1 MSLYLTCRVSAQ
13 QWASTAFLVTLLG
26 VVLARRRRSG
36 FSTARRASLLGMEA
50 PLVFRDKG
58 QRAMDDMTAMDFM
71 LHFLISFKFLCC
83 IHENWRLTRNPIPA
97 LHYTLMTKTCLP
109 RQSCSLCD
117 SELTL
122 IAAAAVLHWQGTSR
136 IWKPCPFLFT
146 LQRIL
151 ELRSEKE
158 NQHTKTGAQAQTT
171 PAVMQ
176 DMMY

>member
-36 FSTARRASLLGMEA
+36 FSTVRRASVPHCSAWRRLSSFATRGSE
-50 PLVFRDKG
+50 RW
-58 QRAMDDMTAMDFM
+58 TTC
-71 LHFLISFKFLCC
+71 LHFLISFLCC
-83 IHENWRLTRNPIPA
+83 IHENWKLTRNPIPA

-176 DMMY
+176 DKMY